1 MGRAGS
7 GCGGLRQRGQDGAVQ
22 ARRLDPE
29 LPGFLDDPYPS
40 YSWFRAHDPV
50 HYDPVADVWILF
62 GYADCASWLR
72 RTDVVVAPERAF
84 ALRPRQQRRRL
95 RALRSAMPEGESPR
109 PDRSVFQ
116 SDPPD
121 HGRLRE
127 VLSRGFADD
136 RMARLEDFA
145 TGEVERLIGRWADG
159 DPDAAVDVME
169 TLAFPLHTGVVHE
182 LLGFPHAD
190 EYLVRSLSHR
200 AVMMADPTA
209 SVDGIADGMR
219 ATNQLR
225 ELCEDRIAW
234 KRSHPGDDLVT
245 DLLAAKAGGASGAG
259 PRISPDELVD
269 QVVLVYLAGLESTAN
284 LIGNGLRALLG
295 QPTELQRWHAD
306 ASLTQG
312 AVDELLRFDSPV
324 QFTRRVPLT
333 DVVLGER
340 NVPAGAY
347 VIAWTGSANRDPEM
361 FGADADR
368 LRLDRPNASRHLS
381 FGGGIHLCL
390 GGPLSRLEGALA
402 LGSIVRHFPRISA
415 AGPPVGNGRLM
426 LRGLDQ
432 LPVRL
437 GSRAG

>member
-1 MGRAGS
+1 
-7 GCGGLRQRGQDGAVQ
+7 VQ

-40 YSWFRAHDPV
+40 YAWFRAHDPV

-62 GYADCASWLR
+62 RYQDCASWLR

-95 RALRSAMPEGESPR
+95 RALRSAMPEGATPR

-121 HGRLRE
+121 HGRLRQ
-127 VLSRGFADD
+127 VLSRAFADD
-136 RMARLEDFA
+136 RMGRLTDYA
-145 TGEVERLIGRWADG
+145 SGEVRRLIGAWDDVG
-159 DPDAAVDVME
+159 PDAAVDVMA
-169 TLAFPLHTGVVHE
+169 TLAFPLHTAVVHE
-182 LLGFPHAD
+182 LLGFPHTD

-209 SVDGIADGMR
+209 PADGIADGMR

-234 KRSHPGDDLVT
+234 KRSHPGNDLVT
-245 DLLAAKAGGASGAG
+245 DLLVAESVLPGGG
-259 PRISPDELVD
+259 ITPDELVD

-284 LIGNGLRALLG
+284 LIGNGLLALLG
-295 QPTELQRWHAD
+295 EPAEVRRWHAD
-306 ASLTQG
+306 PSLDRA

-333 DVVLGER
+333 DVVLGGR
-340 NVPAGAY
+340 TVPAGAY
-347 VIAWTGSANRDPEM
+347 VIAWTGSANRDPAM

-402 LGSIVRHFPRISA
+402 LGSIVRRFPGITA
-415 AGPPVGNGRLM
+415 AAPPVWNGRLM
-426 LRGLDQ
+426 LRGLDH
-432 LPVRL
+432 LPVQL
-437 GSRAG
+437 GPPSG